1 MCLYS
6 RSLSY
11 GQGGHPE
18 KFIWWSLHSI
28 PLWANSKD
36 IPLGGW
42 FGTGLLLW
50 RRMYITEKIFFPL
63 KEPQSVVNALVS
75 RAWPG
80 AQSPWRS
87 PCSAVA
93 IWDSP
98 AWERLLAPGLL
109 EELMPTF
116 LRLYTIWPNISFHL
130 DLMSLVSVQCVLWLH
145 WDSCCP
151 SFCLTVFT
159 HVILFSR
166 RHESLYFQITSPVF
180 PRFPAPPHLKSSL
193 TNLCVSDTTSYL
205 SRLVVLYF
213 NL

>member
-1 MCLYS
+1 MC
-6 RSLSY
+6 
-11 GQGGHPE
+11 
-18 KFIWWSLHSI
+18 
-28 PLWANSKD
+28 
-36 IPLGGW
+36 
-42 FGTGLLLW
+42 
-50 RRMYITEKIFFPL
+50 ITEKTFLPL
-63 KEPQSVVNALVS
+63 QEPRSGVNALVS

-80 AQSPWRS
+80 AQPPWRS

-98 AWERLLAPGLL
+98 VWELLLAPGLL

-145 WDSCCP
+145 WNSCC
-151 SFCLTVFT
+151 SSLYLSVFT
-159 HVILFSR
+159 PVILF
-166 RHESLYFQITSPVF
+166 FQNTWVSVF
-180 PRFPAPPHLKSSL
+180 PNYHSSAPSLPSPHLKSSL
-193 TNLCVSDTTSYL
+193 TDPCVSDTTSYL